1 MPAVE
6 QEITV
11 LRNAVDRLL
20 RTGTDS
26 SRVVRI
32 AGSDGYILQAFFPGN
47 VRRGKTVS
55 QVITILIAELSS
67 VYFTCQRATDISS
80 MPA

>member
-6 QEITV
+6 QEVTV
-11 LRNAVDRLL
+11 LRDAVDRLL
-20 RTGTDS
+20 RTGADS

-47 VRRGKTVS
+47 VRRCKPVAE
-55 QVITILIAELSS
+55 VITIQILELPGI
-67 VYFTCQRATDISS
+67 FFNCQRAADISN
-80 MPA
+80 MPV